1 MSDGTDLADALTREH
16 HAIDIGIETYIDG
29 LTAGGDAEPLVAAM
43 HALRRHIY
51 LEEEFLFPPLR
62 AAGMLMPILV
72 MEREHGELWRK
83 MDALGETLRAPGD
96 PEALRDGCRSL
107 LSLLDSHNSKE
118 EPIVYPRA
126 DADLSSDQRDQLAG
140 FLASGA
146 FPDGWLPAKAA
157 G

>member
-1 MSDGTDLADALTREH
+1 MTEGTQLADALTREH
-16 HAIDIGIETYIDG
+16 HAIDIGIETYLDG
-29 LTAGGDAEPLVAAM
+29 LNAGGDAVPLQEAM

-62 AAGMLMPILV
+62 AGGMLMPILV
-72 MEREHGELWRK
+72 MEREHGELWRA
-83 MDALGETLRAPGD
+83 MNALDETLRAPAD

-107 LSLLDSHNSKE
+107 LALLESHNSKE

-126 DADLSSDQRDQLAG
+126 DADLSAQQHDQLAE

-146 FPDGWLPAKAA
+146 LPDGWVCAKAA